1 MSRRSQSSHEKKARR
16 ERNRL
21 YREQLFASPGEPRR
35 RWQGSMSLRFG
46 RHPDAV
52 WNVQWSGVKVA
63 VDLADP
69 NHLDG
74 SVELTQLA
82 LNNAEADVS

>member
-1 MSRRSQSSHEKKARR
+1 
-16 ERNRL
+16 
-21 YREQLFASPGEPRR
+21 
-35 RWQGSMSLRFG
+35 
-46 RHPDAV
+46 V